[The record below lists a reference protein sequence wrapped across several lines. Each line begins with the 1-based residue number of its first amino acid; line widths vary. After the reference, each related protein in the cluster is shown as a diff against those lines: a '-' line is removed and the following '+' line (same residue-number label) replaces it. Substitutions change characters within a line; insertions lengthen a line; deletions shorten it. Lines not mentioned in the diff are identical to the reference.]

1 MCFQMQVYDCE
12 GNVLH
17 DLISKNMKSRCNV
30 MEVHPTQAI
39 YVGGNTYGRLH
50 IFSTKNQLI

>member
-1 MCFQMQVYDCE
+1 MQVYDCE

-17 DLISKNMKSRCNV
+17 DLISKNMKSRCIV

-50 IFSTKNQLI
+50 IFSTRNQLI